1 MKTILSK
8 SSINKLL
15 PNLSC
20 YILSAL
26 LLFGL
31 KYFYSGA
38 GSDALKWIL
47 APTTRWVELL
57 SGIPFVYEQGTGY
70 VNHSLRLLI
79 APSCSGVQFMLITFA
94 MLVFSFL
101 HRIETTAPTPGLH
114 SESTLN
120 TVSRHFQ
127 RYPFPHSNIPG
138 CLYPVLKKLFWVAA
152 SLLLSYMLTILVN
165 GLRIIAAIYL
175 PVYFEENR
183 FLRELL
189 SPERLHT
196 VIGIIVYF
204 VSLLTVY
211 QLADY
216 AFQRRHGKGRDN
228 ISSLKRFLRKCLSP
242 VFWYFFIVLGIPFL
256 NRAYRKSGAQFTDFA
271 FLVTGCCGIVL
282 MLYALSVLVLK
293 VFRRRSDSPEQAAE
307 RQEI

>member
-8 SSINKLL
+8 NSISKLL
-15 PNLSC
+15 PTLLC
-20 YILSAL
+20 YLLSAL

-47 APTTRWVELL
+47 TPTTRWVELL

-101 HRIETTAPTPGLH
+101 HRIGKTVPTDSP
-114 SESTLN
+114 
-120 TVSRHFQ
+120 RHFH
-127 RYPFPHSNIPG
+127 PAW
-138 CLYPVLKKLFWVAA
+138 KKMLWTAA

-175 PVYFEENR
+175 PIYFENNR

-196 VIGIIVYF
+196 VIGITVYF

-211 QLADY
+211 QLTDY
-216 AFQRRHGKGRDN
+216 AFQRREGKGRDD
-228 ISSLKRFLRKCLSP
+228 ISSLKYFLRKCLSP
-242 VFWYFFIVLGIPFL
+242 VFWYFSIVLGIPFL

-282 MLYALSVLVLK
+282 LLYALSVLVLK

-307 RQEI
+307 RQDI